1 MKGYQIYTY
10 VNYNYNN
17 TKIVSNIIFTDYE
30 SAKNYLLFD
39 GKYIEDEDLFILN
52 GLEERNRNGE
62 YLHFQK
68 IHEVEIYEDKYP
80 LTTLEK
86 LKEGI
91 YGE

>member
-10 VNYNYNN
+10 INSNYSSNK
-17 TKIVSNIIFTDYE
+17 TVSNVIFTDYE

-39 GKYIEDEDLFILN
+39 GKYIEDEDLFITN
-52 GLEERNRNGE
+52 GLEDKNRNGE
-62 YLHFQK
+62 FLLFFK
-68 IHEVEIYEDKYP
+68 IHEVEIYEDKFP